1 MNLSDLAAI
10 GSLVSGIAVLVSLV
24 YLAQQ
29 TRQNSKH
36 TRALI
41 QQGRAIQ
48 SADMPLRTAE
58 NASLAELRLRGDE
71 GDKTLNRIQF
81 SQYWLLRISIFWM
94 WEDQFNQHQ
103 DGLLD
108 GARFA
113 GTIEVM
119 KLQFQMPGCRYVW
132 KRGRMGFAP
141 KFQAFVNDIMQQTR
155 PGHFD
160 AHAAWKTGIDA
171 ELPEALG

>member
-1 MNLSDLAAI
+1 MC
-10 GSLVSGIAVLVSLV
+10 
-24 YLAQQ
+24 
-29 TRQNSKH
+29 
-36 TRALI
+36 ALYARFAPECRF
-41 QQGRAIQ
+41 G
-48 SADMPLRTAE
+48 
-58 NASLAELRLRGDE
+58 E
-71 GDKTLNRIQF
+71 GDKTLNRVQF
-81 SQYWLLRISIFWM
+81 AQYWLLRISIFRM
-94 WEDQFNQHQ
+94 WEDQFHQHQ

-113 GTIEVM
+113 GTTEFM

-160 AHAAWKTGIDA
+160 GYAAWKTGIDA